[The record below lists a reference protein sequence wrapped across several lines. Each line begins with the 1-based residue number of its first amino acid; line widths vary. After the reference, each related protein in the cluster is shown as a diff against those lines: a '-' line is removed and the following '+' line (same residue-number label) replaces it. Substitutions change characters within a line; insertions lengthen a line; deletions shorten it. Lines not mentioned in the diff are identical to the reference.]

1 MAKVYH
7 DQDIDMRILED
18 KLVAVIGYGS
28 QGRAQS
34 LNLRDSG
41 VEVVVGLR
49 HGGSWE
55 RAEKEGFRV
64 LPISSAA
71 EEADI
76 IVMLIPDMAMPKVYR
91 DEIEAK
97 LEPGKTI
104 QFAHGFNIHY
114 GLIKPPVGVDVTMVA
129 PKAPGPELRRQY
141 EMGFGVPSLVAV
153 HRDYSGEGLAKALAM
168 AKALGSGRAGI
179 ILTTFKEETESDL
192 FGEQSVLCGGVDQLI
207 RRGFKVLVENGYAP
221 ELAYFEILNELK
233 LIVDLIYKSG
243 LSGMYRA
250 VSDTA
255 KYGGMKVGP
264 TIVDDHVE
272 ENMRRALREIQ
283 SGSFARRWVEEAE
296 GGMRELKRLME
307 ECEALEIERVGR
319 EIRRMS
325 GIQEET

>member
-1 MAKVYH
+1 LAKVYH

-153 HRDYSGEGLAKALAM
+153 HRTNAHS
-168 AKALGSGRAGI
+168 
-179 ILTTFKEETESDL
+179 
-192 FGEQSVLCGGVDQLI
+192 
-207 RRGFKVLVENGYAP
+207 
-221 ELAYFEILNELK
+221 
-233 LIVDLIYKSG
+233 
-243 LSGMYRA
+243 LSPR
-250 VSDTA
+250 
-255 KYGGMKVGP
+255 
-264 TIVDDHVE
+264 
-272 ENMRRALREIQ
+272 
-283 SGSFARRWVEEAE
+283 
-296 GGMRELKRLME
+296 
-307 ECEALEIERVGR
+307 
-319 EIRRMS
+319 
-325 GIQEET
+325 

>member
-1 MAKVYH
+1 MYR
-7 DQDIDMRILED
+7 DSDIDGSILED

-41 VEVVVGLR
+41 VEVLVGLR
-49 HGGSWE
+49 QGGSWE
-55 RAEKEGFRV
+55 RAEKDGFEV
-64 LPISSAA
+64 LPISRAA
-71 EEADI
+71 EKADI
-76 IVMLIPDMAMPKVYR
+76 IVMLIPDMAQPKVYR
-91 DEIEAK
+91 EELEAHLK
-97 LEPGKTI
+97 PGKTL

-114 GLIKPPVGVDVTMVA
+114 GLIDPPEEVDVTMVA

-141 EMGFGVPSLVAV
+141 ELGFGVPALVAV
-153 HRDYSGEGLAKALAM
+153 HRDYSGEGLRKALAM

-179 ILTTFKEETESDL
+179 ILTSFREETESDL

-207 RRGFKVLVENGYAP
+207 RRGFKVLVENGYTP
-221 ELAYFEILNELK
+221 ELAYFEVLNELK

-243 LSGMYRA
+243 LSGMYQA

-264 TIVDDHVE
+264 LIVDDHVE
-272 ENMRRALREIQ
+272 ENMRRALRDIQ
-283 SGSFARRWVEEAE
+283 DGSFARRWVEEAE
-296 GGMRELKRLME
+296 GGLKELKRLME
-307 ECEALEIERVGR
+307 ECESLEIERVGR

-325 GIQEET
+325 GIQGHT

>member
-1 MAKVYH
+1 LAKVYH
-7 DQDIDMRILED
+7 DQDIDIRILED

-97 LEPGKTI
+97 LKPGKTI

-168 AKALGSGRAGI
+168 AKAIGSGRAGI

-221 ELAYFEILNELK
+221 ELAYFEVLNELK

-255 KYGGMKVGP
+255 KYGGMKVGAHDRRRP
-264 TIVDDHVE
+264 RGGEHE
-272 ENMRRALREIQ
+272 ESLKGDPEWKLRQE
-283 SGSFARRWVEEAE
+283 V
-296 GGMRELKRLME
+296 GG
-307 ECEALEIERVGR
+307 G
-319 EIRRMS
+319 
-325 GIQEET
+325 G

>member
-153 HRDYSGEGLAKALAM
+153 HRDCSGEGLAKALAM

-221 ELAYFEILNELK
+221 ELAYFEVLNELK

>member
-1 MAKVYH
+1 LAKVYH

>member
-1 MAKVYH
+1 LAKVYH

-153 HRDYSGEGLAKALAM
+153 HRDCSGEGLAKALAM

-221 ELAYFEILNELK
+221 ELAYFEVLNELK

>member
-97 LEPGKTI
+97 LKPGKTI

-153 HRDYSGEGLAKALAM
+153 HRDCSGEGLAKALAM

-207 RRGFKVLVENGYAP
+207 RRGFKVLIENGYAP
-221 ELAYFEILNELK
+221 ELAYFEVLNELK

>member
-1 MAKVYH
+1 
-7 DQDIDMRILED
+7 
-18 KLVAVIGYGS
+18 
-28 QGRAQS
+28 
-34 LNLRDSG
+34 
-41 VEVVVGLR
+41 LR

-153 HRDYSGEGLAKALAM
+153 HRDCSGEGLAKALAM

-207 RRGFKVLVENGYAP
+207 RRGFKVLVENGYPP
-221 ELAYFEILNELK
+221 ELAYFEVLNELK

>member
-1 MAKVYH
+1 MVKVYH
-7 DQDIDMRILED
+7 DSDIDGRVLED

-41 VEVVVGLR
+41 VEVLVGLR
-49 HGGSWE
+49 QGGSWE
-55 RAEKEGFRV
+55 RAERDGFEV
-64 LPISSAA
+64 LPISRAA
-71 EEADI
+71 EKADI
-76 IVMLIPDMAMPKVYR
+76 IVMLIPDMAQPKVYR
-91 DEIEAK
+91 EE
-97 LEPGKTI
+97 LEDHLKPGKTL

-114 GLIKPPVGVDVTMVA
+114 GLIDPPEGVDVTLVA

-141 EMGFGVPSLVAV
+141 ELGFGVPALVAV
-153 HRDYSGEGLAKALAM
+153 HRDYSGEGLRRALAM

-179 ILTTFKEETESDL
+179 ILTSFREEAESDL

-207 RRGFKVLVENGYAP
+207 RRGFKVLVESGYAP
-221 ELAYFEILNELK
+221 ELAYFEVLNELK

-243 LSGMYRA
+243 LSGMYQA

-264 TIVDDHVE
+264 LVVDDHVE
-272 ENMRRALREIQ
+272 ENMRRALRDIQ
-283 SGSFARRWVEEAE
+283 DGSFARRWVEEAE
-296 GGMRELKRLME
+296 GGLKELRRLME
-307 ECEALEIERVGR
+307 ECESLEIERVGR

-325 GIQEET
+325 GIQGQT